1 MTTREQ
7 FSSRARRSTRVE
19 LSRRRDELRE
29 RDDARRKTNARA
41 VFTRIAVGII
51 AARVARRG
59 GISMTRASINST
71 TLVAIRAEIAN
82 ADAAT
87 RAQAIEALACLA
99 DTRGLV
105 VALRSPHPYVRRT
118 AVRGLASVA
127 GVVVTWRLA
136 RLAGDVDDG
145 VRAAV
150 AQALTGRSSR
160 LARRTLRRMA
170 TDDPAPPVRFLAL
183 VGLEQVDAPGIDALL
198 AAVGRADGDGDLAA
212 TARALL
218 RRRARSRGRSR

>member
-1 MTTREQ
+1 
-7 FSSRARRSTRVE
+7 
-19 LSRRRDELRE
+19 
-29 RDDARRKTNARA
+29 
-41 VFTRIAVGII
+41 
-51 AARVARRG
+51 
-59 GISMTRASINST
+59 MTRSSVNST
-71 TLVAIRAEIAN
+71 TLVAIRAEITN

-105 VALRSPHPYVRRT
+105 VALRSPHAYVRRT
-118 AVRGLASVA
+118 AARGLAGA
-127 GVVVTWRLA
+127 PGVLVTWRLA
-136 RLAGDVDDG
+136 RLSRDADEG

-183 VGLEQVDAPGIDALL
+183 VGLEQADAPGIDALL
-198 AAVGRADGDGDLAA
+198 AAVGQADGDGDLAA

-218 RRRARSRGRSR
+218 RRRARTRGSSR